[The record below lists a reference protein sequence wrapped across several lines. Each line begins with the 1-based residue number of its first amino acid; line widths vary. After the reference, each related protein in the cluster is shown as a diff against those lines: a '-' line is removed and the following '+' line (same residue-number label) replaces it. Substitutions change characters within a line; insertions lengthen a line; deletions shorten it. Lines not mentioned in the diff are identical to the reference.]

1 MTPRAEE
8 AAVPASTATAADD
21 VTGAPVDLTLFVS
34 GASPRSTAAVAT
46 VRSVCDGDLGVG
58 VRLTVQDAAT
68 DPTAARSHD
77 VVVLPTLVAT
87 APGPRRHL
95 VVDPTDVTQV
105 RTWVS
110 DLLRA
115 AYEQPSPGVRR

>member
-1 MTPRAEE
+1 MTP
-8 AAVPASTATAADD
+8 AATPSVTATAPSLDG
-21 VTGAPVDLTLFVS
+21 TSGPVELTLFVS
-34 GASPRSTAAVAT
+34 GAALRSTAAVAI

-58 VRLTVQDAAT
+58 VRLTVQDAAA
-68 DPTAARSHD
+68 DPTAARAHD

-95 VVDPTDVTQV
+95 VVDPADEDQV

-110 DLLRA
+110 DLLRSA
-115 AYEQPSPGVRR
+115 SDPPTRGVRR